1 MEITTSYHVVRLLYN
16 LDHDPIVN
24 ARRLD
29 SRFWLLSFI
38 IKTLKEPPKYL
49 KLHLIVGGNIKR
61 HKNTDNYSISE
72 EKPQPSPG
80 LSFTLGLVVGV

>member
-1 MEITTSYHVVRLLYN
+1 MESVVNLNVLL
-16 LDHDPIVN
+16 DQDPIVN

-49 KLHLIVGGNIKR
+49 QLHLIVGGNIKR
-61 HKNTDNYSISE
+61 HKNTDNYLISE
-72 EKPQPSPG
+72 EKPR